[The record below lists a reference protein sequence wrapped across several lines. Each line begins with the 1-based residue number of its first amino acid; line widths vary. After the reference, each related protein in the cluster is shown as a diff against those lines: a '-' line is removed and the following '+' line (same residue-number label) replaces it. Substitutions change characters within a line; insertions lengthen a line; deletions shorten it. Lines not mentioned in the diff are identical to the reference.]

1 MSTTQERRL
10 QIEAAFK
17 SLCDENPPKAFAAIT
32 IGEDLMVNFATL
44 GLDTAGTL
52 ELLNHMIEYIK
63 QKEES
68 EDEFG
73 RTDTTKIH

>member
-1 MSTTQERRL
+1 
-10 QIEAAFK
+10 
-17 SLCDENPPKAFAAIT
+17 
-32 IGEDLMVNFATL
+32 MVNFATL

-73 RTDTTKIH
+73 RTDATKIH

>member
-1 MSTTQERRL
+1 MPDNNQQ
-10 QIEAAFK
+10 QIQAAFAA
-17 SLCDENPPKAFAAIT
+17 LCKENPPRAFVAIT
-32 IGEDLMVNFATL
+32 IGEDLMVNFATI

-73 RTDTTKIH
+73 RTDATKVH

>member
-1 MSTTQERRL
+1 MSTNENPRQ
-10 QIEAAFK
+10 QIEAVFK
-17 SLCDENPPKAFAAIT
+17 SLCDENLPKAFVAIT

-73 RTDTTKIH
+73 RKDTTKVH